1 MSRIATTATPDVLRL
16 RGRRRVLLCMSWGLG
31 QFSGCLFVLSRRL
44 HLSLGPVGEYDVDS
58 YIVSSCLCG
67 YGDQGLSKIQSFGLE
82 RKGVKGSGIGCCNPL
97 PAHTYLSI
105 QKTIQGLKASSSP
118 STTISQTLKNAA
130 STIAVSRLAA
140 SSVPL
145 ASPRL
150 FSFERPAVLGRRR
163 WKYRHYRLETQ
174 EGHLFMESTRR
185 RSSWRR

>member
-1 MSRIATTATPDVLRL
+1 VSRIATTATPDVLRL

-105 QKTIQGLKASSSP
+105 QKTIQGFKGLEQSQYYDITDSQKCRQHHRRFTSCGIISP
-118 STTISQTLKNAA
+118 PCITSPFLIRTTCCTRATKMEIS
-130 STIAVSRLAA
+130 
-140 SSVPL
+140 PL
-145 ASPRL
+145 P
-150 FSFERPAVLGRRR
+150 
-163 WKYRHYRLETQ
+163 T
-174 EGHLFMESTRR
+174 
-185 RSSWRR
+185 